1 MKRVLRYFVMA
12 LIVSLGAV
20 IGSARAQG
28 GYGLYILGKEVTPAN
43 CGDLSTLD
51 TERIKVQSGGEFKYD
66 RASNT
71 LFMRGVTIAGEEKD
85 GQIENKGL
93 ENLTIDFAAENV
105 LKSVNR
111 IGIVLRKV
119 TTFRGDGELRVETT
133 DEVGILLHADVTLTI
148 SAITVTVSA
157 GSYGIKGNRGDLGEQ
172 LIIKN
177 ATVVVNR
184 SEFAAIYRLH
194 SLGMEGVQII
204 EPVGGKWI
212 PNLHSIMEGKEK
224 AKRVKIAPWVAVT
237 GVTLDK
243 ETLAFAMGDAPQT
256 LTATVLPDKATNK
269 KVTWTSSDTK
279 VATVKDGTVTP
290 VGVGEAKIT
299 VTTENEGKTATCT
312 VRVNPVKV
320 TGVTLDKETLV
331 FTIGDASQTLTATVL
346 PDKATNKK
354 VTWTSDKP
362 EVATVDAYGTVTA
375 VGVGDAKITVTTED
389 EGKTAT
395 CTVTVNPV
403 KVTEVTLDKE
413 TLVFT
418 IGDAPQTLTATVK
431 PDKATNKKVTWTS
444 DKPEVA
450 TVKDGTVTPV
460 GVGEAKIT
468 VTTEDEGKTATC
480 TVTVNPVKVT
490 EVTLDKETLV
500 FTIGDA
506 AQTLTATVLPDKATN
521 KKVTW
526 TSDKPEVATVKDGT
540 VTAVGVG
547 TAKIT
552 VTTEDEGKTAECTVT
567 VNPVKVTGVTL
578 NKETLAFTM
587 GDAPQPLTATVKPD
601 NATNKKVTW
610 TSSKPEVA
618 TVADGTV
625 TAVGVGDAKI
635 TVTTED
641 EGKTATCT
649 VTVNPVKV
657 TGVTLN
663 KETLEFTIGDAPQT
677 LTATVKPDKAT
688 NKKVTWTSS
697 DTKVATVRDGTVTAV
712 GVGDAK
718 ITVTTE
724 DEGKT
729 ATCTVKVKA
738 KPTPTP
744 SPTPKPNPTP
754 TPKPKPNAVEDA
766 ALATVLVAP
775 TPFSTQLRIVNPEGA
790 SVTYELVNLAGVV
803 LRTGVLDGTETVVET
818 ADLVAG
824 LYFVRLTGENGAQRG
839 VRVVKH

>member
-1 MKRVLRYFVMA
+1 
-12 LIVSLGAV
+12 
-20 IGSARAQG
+20 
-28 GYGLYILGKEVTPAN
+28 
-43 CGDLSTLD
+43 
-51 TERIKVQSGGEFKYD
+51 
-66 RASNT
+66 
-71 LFMRGVTIAGEEKD
+71 MRGVTIAGEEKD

-111 IGIVLRKV
+111 MGIVLRKV

-184 SEFAAIYRLH
+184 SEYGAICRLH

-212 PNLHSIMEGKEK
+212 PNLHSIMEGNEK

-243 ETLAFAMGDAPQT
+243 ETLAFTMGDAP
-256 LTATVLPDKATNK
+256 
-269 KVTWTSSDTK
+269 
-279 VATVKDGTVTP
+279 
-290 VGVGEAKIT
+290 
-299 VTTENEGKTATCT
+299 
-312 VRVNPVKV
+312 
-320 TGVTLDKETLV
+320 
-331 FTIGDASQTLTATVL
+331 
-346 PDKATNKK
+346 
-354 VTWTSDKP
+354 
-362 EVATVDAYGTVTA
+362 
-375 VGVGDAKITVTTED
+375 
-389 EGKTAT
+389 
-395 CTVTVNPV
+395 
-403 KVTEVTLDKE
+403 
-413 TLVFT
+413 
-418 IGDAPQTLTATVK
+418 
-431 PDKATNKKVTWTS
+431 
-444 DKPEVA
+444 
-450 TVKDGTVTPV
+450 
-460 GVGEAKIT
+460 
-468 VTTEDEGKTATC
+468 
-480 TVTVNPVKVT
+480 
-490 EVTLDKETLV
+490 
-500 FTIGDA
+500 
-506 AQTLTATVLPDKATN
+506 QTLTATVLPDKATN

-540 VTAVGVG
+540 VTPAGIGEAKITVTTEDEGKTKECTVRVNPVKVIGVTLDKETLAFTIG
-547 TAKIT
+547 DAPQTLTATVLPEKATNKKVKWTSSKPEVATVDADGKVTAKGIGEAKIT

-578 NKETLAFTM
+578 DKETLAFTIGDAAQTLTATVLPDKATNKKVTWTSSNTEVATVDADGMVTAKGIGDAKITVTTEDERKTAECTVTVNPVKVTGVTLDKETLVFTM
-587 GDAPQPLTATVKPD
+587 GDAPQTLTATVLPD
-601 NATNKKVTW
+601 KATNKKVTW

-663 KETLEFTIGDAPQT
+663 KETLAFTMGDAPQT
-677 LTATVKPDKAT
+677 LTATVLPDKAT

-697 DTKVATVRDGTVTAV
+697 KPEVATVDADGKVTAVGIGEATITVTTEDEGKTATCTVRVNPVKVTGVTLDKETLVFTIGDAAQTLTATVLPDKATNKKVTWTSDKPEVATVKDGTVTAV

-729 ATCTVKVKA
+729 AECTVKVKA

-766 ALATVLVAP
+766 TLATVLVAP
-775 TPFSTQLRIVNPEGA
+775 NPFTSQLRIVNPEGA
-790 SVTYELVNLAGVV
+790 SVTYELVDRAGGV

-818 ADLVAG
+818 ADLVTG
-824 LYFVRLTGENGAQRG
+824 LYFVRLMGENGAQRG

>member
-1 MKRVLRYFVMA
+1 
-12 LIVSLGAV
+12 
-20 IGSARAQG
+20 
-28 GYGLYILGKEVTPAN
+28 
-43 CGDLSTLD
+43 
-51 TERIKVQSGGEFKYD
+51 
-66 RASNT
+66 
-71 LFMRGVTIAGEEKD
+71 MRGVTIAGEEKD

-111 IGIVLRKV
+111 MGIVLRKV

-184 SEFAAIYRLH
+184 SEYGAICRLH

-212 PNLHSIMEGKEK
+212 PNLHSIMEGNEK

-243 ETLAFAMGDAPQT
+243 ETLAFTMGDAP
-256 LTATVLPDKATNK
+256 
-269 KVTWTSSDTK
+269 
-279 VATVKDGTVTP
+279 
-290 VGVGEAKIT
+290 
-299 VTTENEGKTATCT
+299 
-312 VRVNPVKV
+312 
-320 TGVTLDKETLV
+320 
-331 FTIGDASQTLTATVL
+331 QTLTATVL

-362 EVATVDAYGTVTA
+362 EVATV
-375 VGVGDAKITVTTED
+375 
-389 EGKTAT
+389 
-395 CTVTVNPV
+395 
-403 KVTEVTLDKE
+403 
-413 TLVFT
+413 
-418 IGDAPQTLTATVK
+418 
-431 PDKATNKKVTWTS
+431 
-444 DKPEVA
+444 
-450 TVKDGTVTPV
+450 KDGTVTPA
-460 GVGEAKIT
+460 GIGEAKIT
-468 VTTEDEGKTATC
+468 VTTEDEGKTAEC

-490 EVTLDKETLV
+490 GVTLDKETLA

-547 TAKIT
+547 DAKIT
-552 VTTEDEGKTAECTVT
+552 VTTEDEGKTAE
-567 VNPVKVTGVTL
+567 
-578 NKETLAFTM
+578 
-587 GDAPQPLTATVKPD
+587 
-601 NATNKKVTW
+601 
-610 TSSKPEVA
+610 
-618 TVADGTV
+618 
-625 TAVGVGDAKI
+625 
-635 TVTTED
+635 
-641 EGKTATCT
+641 
-649 VTVNPVKV
+649 
-657 TGVTLN
+657 
-663 KETLEFTIGDAPQT
+663 
-677 LTATVKPDKAT
+677 
-688 NKKVTWTSS
+688 
-697 DTKVATVRDGTVTAV
+697 
-712 GVGDAK
+712 
-718 ITVTTE
+718 
-724 DEGKT
+724 
-729 ATCTVKVKA
+729 CTVKVKA

-766 ALATVLVAP
+766 TLATVLVAP
-775 TPFSTQLRIVNPEGA
+775 NPFTSQLRIVNPEGA
-790 SVTYELVNLAGVV
+790 SVTYELVDRAGGV

-818 ADLVAG
+818 ADLVTG
-824 LYFVRLTGENGAQRG
+824 LYFVRLMGENGAQRG

>member
-184 SEFAAIYRLH
+184 SEYGAICRLH

-224 AKRVKIAPWVAVT
+224 AKRVKIAPRVAVT

-299 VTTENEGKTATCT
+299 VTTEDEGKTAECTVKVNPVKVTGVTLDKTTLEFTMGDAGQTLTATVLPDKATNKKVTWTSSKPEVATVKDGMVTAVGVGTAKITVTTEDEGKTATCT
-312 VRVNPVKV
+312 VTVNPVKV
-320 TGVTLDKETLV
+320 TGVTLDKETLAFTMGDAPQTLTATVKPDNATNKKVKWTSDKPEVATVDADGKVTAKGVGDAKITVTTEDEGKTAECTVTVNPVKVTGVTLDKEALV
-331 FTIGDASQTLTATVL
+331 FTMGDAPQTLTATVL

-362 EVATVDAYGTVTA
+362 EVATVA
-375 VGVGDAKITVTTED
+375 
-389 EGKTAT
+389 
-395 CTVTVNPV
+395 
-403 KVTEVTLDKE
+403 
-413 TLVFT
+413 
-418 IGDAPQTLTATVK
+418 
-431 PDKATNKKVTWTS
+431 
-444 DKPEVA
+444 
-450 TVKDGTVTPV
+450 DGTVTPV
-460 GVGEAKIT
+460 GVGE
-468 VTTEDEGKTATC
+468 
-480 TVTVNPVKVT
+480 
-490 EVTLDKETLV
+490 
-500 FTIGDA
+500 
-506 AQTLTATVLPDKATN
+506 
-521 KKVTW
+521 
-526 TSDKPEVATVKDGT
+526 
-540 VTAVGVG
+540 
-547 TAKIT
+547 AKIT

-578 NKETLAFTM
+578 NKETLVFTM
-587 GDAPQPLTATVKPD
+587 GDAPQTLTATVKPD
-601 NATNKKVTW
+601 NATNKKVMW
-610 TSSKPEVA
+610 TSDKPEVA
-618 TVADGTV
+618 TVKDGTV

-635 TVTTED
+635 TVTTVD
-641 EGKTATCT
+641 EGKTA
-649 VTVNPVKV
+649 
-657 TGVTLN
+657 
-663 KETLEFTIGDAPQT
+663 E
-677 LTATVKPDKAT
+677 
-688 NKKVTWTSS
+688 
-697 DTKVATVRDGTVTAV
+697 
-712 GVGDAK
+712 
-718 ITVTTE
+718 
-724 DEGKT
+724 
-729 ATCTVKVKA
+729 CTVKVKA

-766 ALATVLVAP
+766 TLATVLVAP
-775 TPFSTQLRIVNPEGA
+775 NPFTSQLRIVNPEGA
-790 SVTYELVNLAGVV
+790 SVTYELVDRAGGV

-818 ADLVAG
+818 ADLVTG
-824 LYFVRLTGENGAQRG
+824 LYFVRLMGENGAQRG

>member
-184 SEFAAIYRLH
+184 SEYGAICRLH

-243 ETLAFAMGDAPQT
+243 TTLEF
-256 LTATVLPDKATNK
+256 
-269 KVTWTSSDTK
+269 S
-279 VATVKDGTVTP
+279 
-290 VGVGEAKIT
+290 
-299 VTTENEGKTATCT
+299 
-312 VRVNPVKV
+312 
-320 TGVTLDKETLV
+320 
-331 FTIGDASQTLTATVL
+331 
-346 PDKATNKK
+346 
-354 VTWTSDKP
+354 
-362 EVATVDAYGTVTA
+362 
-375 VGVGDAKITVTTED
+375 
-389 EGKTAT
+389 
-395 CTVTVNPV
+395 
-403 KVTEVTLDKE
+403 
-413 TLVFT
+413 
-418 IGDAPQTLTATVK
+418 
-431 PDKATNKKVTWTS
+431 
-444 DKPEVA
+444 
-450 TVKDGTVTPV
+450 
-460 GVGEAKIT
+460 
-468 VTTEDEGKTATC
+468 
-480 TVTVNPVKVT
+480 
-490 EVTLDKETLV
+490 
-500 FTIGDA
+500 IGDA

-521 KKVTW
+521 KRVKW
-526 TSDKPEVATVKDGT
+526 TSSKPEVATVDAAGK
-540 VTAVGVG
+540 VTAKGIG
-547 TAKIT
+547 EAKIT
-552 VTTEDEGKTAECTVT
+552 VTTEDEGKTAACTVT

-578 NKETLAFTM
+578 NKETLVFTIGDPAQTLTATVLPDKATNKKVKWTSDNTEVATVKDGTVTAVGIGEATITVTTEDGGKTASCTVTVNPVKVTEVTLDKTTLTFTI
-587 GDAPQPLTATVKPD
+587 GDAAQPLTATVAPA

-610 TSSKPEVA
+610 TSSKTDVA
-618 TVADGTV
+618 TVDENGTV
-625 TAVGVGDAKI
+625 TAVGVGEATI

-641 EGKTATCT
+641 G
-649 VTVNPVKV
+649 
-657 TGVTLN
+657 GH
-663 KETLEFTIGDAPQT
+663 
-677 LTATVKPDKAT
+677 KA
-688 NKKVTWTSS
+688 
-697 DTKVATVRDGTVTAV
+697 ACR
-712 GVGDAK
+712 
-718 ITVTTE
+718 
-724 DEGKT
+724 
-729 ATCTVKVKA
+729 VKVKA
-738 KPTPTP
+738 K
-744 SPTPKPNPTP
+744 SADTPKPTP
-754 TPKPKPNAVEDA
+754 EAVEDVI
-766 ALATVLVAP
+766 LARLEVSP
-775 TPFSTQLRIVNPEGA
+775 NPFTTQLRIVNPEGIAA
-790 SVTYELVNLAGVV
+790 SYELVNLTGLV
-803 LRTGVLDGTETVVET
+803 LRRGVLAGSDTMVDTT
-818 ADLVAG
+818 DLPTG
-824 LYFVRLTGENGAQRG
+824 LYFVRLTGENGAK
-839 VRVVKH
+839 RVLRVFHY

>member
-1 MKRVLRYFVMA
+1 MKRVLRYFVTA
-12 LIVSLGAV
+12 LIVWLGAV
-20 IGSARAQG
+20 IGSAWAQG

-243 ETLAFAMGDAPQT
+243 ETLAFAMGDAPQP
-256 LTATVLPDKATNK
+256 LTATVNPDNATNK
-269 KVTWTSSDTK
+269 KVTWTSSKPEVAK
-279 VATVKDGTVTP
+279 VENGTVTA
-290 VGVGEAKIT
+290 VGIGEAKIT
-299 VTTENEGKTATCT
+299 VTTEDEGKTAECT
-312 VRVNPVKV
+312 VKVNPVKV
-320 TGVTLDKETLV
+320 TGVTLDKTTLE
-331 FTIGDASQTLTATVL
+331 FTMGDAGQTLTATVL

-362 EVATVDAYGTVTA
+362 EVATVVDGTVTA
-375 VGVGDAKITVTTED
+375 VGVGD
-389 EGKTAT
+389 
-395 CTVTVNPV
+395 
-403 KVTEVTLDKE
+403 
-413 TLVFT
+413 
-418 IGDAPQTLTATVK
+418 
-431 PDKATNKKVTWTS
+431 
-444 DKPEVA
+444 
-450 TVKDGTVTPV
+450 
-460 GVGEAKIT
+460 
-468 VTTEDEGKTATC
+468 
-480 TVTVNPVKVT
+480 
-490 EVTLDKETLV
+490 
-500 FTIGDA
+500 
-506 AQTLTATVLPDKATN
+506 
-521 KKVTW
+521 
-526 TSDKPEVATVKDGT
+526 
-540 VTAVGVG
+540 
-547 TAKIT
+547 AKIT

-578 NKETLAFTM
+578 NKETLEFTM
-587 GDAPQPLTATVKPD
+587 GDAGQTLTATVLPDKATNKKVTWTSDKPEVATVVDGTVTAVGVGDAKITVTTEDEGKTAECTVTVNPVKVTGVTLNKETLEFTIGDAPQTLTATVLPDKATNKKVKWTSSKPEVATVKDGTVTAVGVGEAKITVTTEDEGKTATCTVRVNPVKVTGVTLDKETLVFTIGDAAQTLTATVKPD

-635 TVTTED
+635 TVTTVD
-641 EGKTATCT
+641 EGKTA
-649 VTVNPVKV
+649 
-657 TGVTLN
+657 
-663 KETLEFTIGDAPQT
+663 E
-677 LTATVKPDKAT
+677 
-688 NKKVTWTSS
+688 
-697 DTKVATVRDGTVTAV
+697 
-712 GVGDAK
+712 
-718 ITVTTE
+718 
-724 DEGKT
+724 
-729 ATCTVKVKA
+729 CTVKVKA

-766 ALATVLVAP
+766 TLATVLVAP
-775 TPFSTQLRIVNPEGA
+775 NPFTSQLRIVNPEGA
-790 SVTYELVNLAGVV
+790 SVTYELVDRAGGV

-818 ADLVAG
+818 ADLVTG
-824 LYFVRLTGENGAQRG
+824 LYFVRLMGENGAQRG

>member
-1 MKRVLRYFVMA
+1 MKRVLRYFVTA
-12 LIVSLGAV
+12 LIVCLGAV

-51 TERIKVQSGGEFKYD
+51 TERIKVQSGGEFRYD
-66 RASNT
+66 GASNT

-119 TTFRGDGELRVETT
+119 TTFRGDGKLRVETT
-133 DEVGILLHADVTLTI
+133 NDVGIHLHEDVTLTI

-157 GSYGIKGNRGDLGEQ
+157 GTYGIKGRRGEASEQ

-243 ETLAFAMGDAPQT
+243 TTLEFTIGDPAQT

-269 KVTWTSSDTK
+269 RVKWTSNNTE
-279 VATVKDGTVTP
+279 VATVDADGKVTAK
-290 VGVGEAKIT
+290 GIGEAKIT
-299 VTTENEGKTATCT
+299 VTTDDEGKTATCT
-312 VRVNPVKV
+312 VTVNPVKV
-320 TGVTLDKETLV
+320 TGVTLDKTTLE
-331 FTIGDASQTLTATVL
+331 FTIGDAAQTLTATVL

-362 EVATVDAYGTVTA
+362 EVATVDATGKVTAVGIGAATITVTTEDEGKTTTCTVTVNPVKVTGVTLDKETLVFTIGDAAQTLTATVLPDKATNKKVTWTSDKPEVATVKDGTVTA

-418 IGDAPQTLTATVK
+418 IGDAVQTLTATVK
-431 PDKATNKKVTWTS
+431 PDN
-444 DKPEVA
+444 
-450 TVKDGTVTPV
+450 
-460 GVGEAKIT
+460 
-468 VTTEDEGKTATC
+468 
-480 TVTVNPVKVT
+480 
-490 EVTLDKETLV
+490 
-500 FTIGDA
+500 
-506 AQTLTATVLPDKATN
+506 ATN

-587 GDAPQPLTATVKPD
+587 GDAPQTLTATVLPD
-601 NATNKKVTW
+601 KATNKKVTW
-610 TSSKPEVA
+610 TSDKPEVA
-618 TVADGTV
+618 TVDATGKV
-625 TAVGVGDAKI
+625 TAVGIGAATI

-641 EGKTATCT
+641 EGKTTTCT

-657 TGVTLN
+657 TGVTLD
-663 KETLEFTIGDAPQT
+663 KETLVFTIGDAAQT
-677 LTATVKPDKAT
+677 LTATVLPDKAT
-688 NKKVTWTSS
+688 NKKVTWTS
-697 DTKVATVRDGTVTAV
+697 DKPEVATVKDGTVTAV

-775 TPFSTQLRIVNPEGA
+775 TPFFTQLRIVNPEGA

-803 LRTGVLDGTETVVET
+803 LRAGVLDGTETVVET

-824 LYFVRLTGENGAQRG
+824 LYFVRLTGEKWRATWRKS
-839 VRVVKH
+839 R

>member
-1 MKRVLRYFVMA
+1 MNRVLRYFVTA
-12 LIVSLGAV
+12 LIVWLGAV
-20 IGSARAQG
+20 IGSAWAQG

-111 IGIVLRKV
+111 MGIVLRKV

-243 ETLAFAMGDAPQT
+243 ETLAFTMGDAPQP

-299 VTTENEGKTATCT
+299 VTTEDEGKTAECT
-312 VRVNPVKV
+312 VKVNPVKV
-320 TGVTLDKETLV
+320 TGVTLDKTTLE
-331 FTIGDASQTLTATVL
+331 FTMGDAGQTLTATVL

-362 EVATVDAYGTVTA
+362 EVATVVDGTVTA

-389 EGKTAT
+389 EGKTAE

-403 KVTEVTLDKE
+403 KVTGVTLNKETLEFTIGDAPQTLTATVLPDKATNKKVKWTSDKPEVATVDADGKVTAKGVGDAKITVTTEDEGKTAECTVTVNPVKVTGVTLDKE
-413 TLVFT
+413 TLAFT
-418 IGDAPQTLTATVK
+418 MGDAPQTLTATVK

-450 TVKDGTVTPV
+450 TVADGTVTPV

-480 TVTVNPVKVT
+480 TVRVNPVKVT
-490 EVTLDKETLV
+490 GVTLDKETLV

-547 TAKIT
+547 
-552 VTTEDEGKTAECTVT
+552 
-567 VNPVKVTGVTL
+567 
-578 NKETLAFTM
+578 
-587 GDAPQPLTATVKPD
+587 
-601 NATNKKVTW
+601 
-610 TSSKPEVA
+610 
-618 TVADGTV
+618 
-625 TAVGVGDAKI
+625 
-635 TVTTED
+635 
-641 EGKTATCT
+641 
-649 VTVNPVKV
+649 
-657 TGVTLN
+657 
-663 KETLEFTIGDAPQT
+663 
-677 LTATVKPDKAT
+677 
-688 NKKVTWTSS
+688 
-697 DTKVATVRDGTVTAV
+697 
-712 GVGDAK
+712 DAK

-744 SPTPKPNPTP
+744 SPTPTPKPNPTP
-754 TPKPKPNAVEDA
+754 TPKPKPDAVEDA
-766 ALATVLVAP
+766 TLATVLVAP

-803 LRTGVLDGTETVVET
+803 LRAGVLDGTETVVET
-818 ADLVAG
+818 ADLIAD

-839 VRVVKH
+839 VRVVNTNPTFYRQI

>member
-1 MKRVLRYFVMA
+1 MKRVLRYFVTA
-12 LIVSLGAV
+12 LIVWLGAV
-20 IGSARAQG
+20 IGSAWAQG

-51 TERIKVQSGGEFKYD
+51 TERIKVQSGGEFRYD
-66 RASNT
+66 GASNT

-157 GSYGIKGNRGDLGEQ
+157 GSYGIKGNRGDLGEL

-212 PNLHSIMEGKEK
+212 PNLHSIMEGNEK

-243 ETLAFAMGDAPQT
+243 ETLVFTMGDAAQT

-299 VTTENEGKTATCT
+299 VTTEDEGKTAECT
-312 VRVNPVKV
+312 VKVNPVKV

-362 EVATVDAYGTVTA
+362 EVATVKDGTVTA
-375 VGVGDAKITVTTED
+375 KGIGEATITVTTED

-395 CTVTVNPV
+395 CTVTVNPI
-403 KVTEVTLDKE
+403 KVTGVTLNKE

-418 IGDAPQTLTATVK
+418 IGDAPQTLTATVL

-450 TVKDGTVTPV
+450 TVVDGTVTAV

-468 VTTEDEGKTATC
+468 VTTEDEEKTATC

-490 EVTLDKETLV
+490 GVTLDKETLAFTMGDAPQTLTATVKPDNATNKKVKWTSDKPEVATVDADGKVTAKGVGDAKITVTTEDEGKTAECTVTVNPVKVTGVTLDKETLV

-547 TAKIT
+547 DAKIT
-552 VTTEDEGKTAECTVT
+552 VTTEDEGKTAECTV
-567 VNPVKVTGVTL
+567 
-578 NKETLAFTM
+578 
-587 GDAPQPLTATVKPD
+587 
-601 NATNKKVTW
+601 
-610 TSSKPEVA
+610 
-618 TVADGTV
+618 
-625 TAVGVGDAKI
+625 
-635 TVTTED
+635 
-641 EGKTATCT
+641 
-649 VTVNPVKV
+649 
-657 TGVTLN
+657 
-663 KETLEFTIGDAPQT
+663 
-677 LTATVKPDKAT
+677 
-688 NKKVTWTSS
+688 
-697 DTKVATVRDGTVTAV
+697 
-712 GVGDAK
+712 
-718 ITVTTE
+718 
-724 DEGKT
+724 
-729 ATCTVKVKA
+729 KVKA

-744 SPTPKPNPTP
+744 SPTPTPNPTP

-766 ALATVLVAP
+766 TLATVLVAP

-803 LRTGVLDGTETVVET
+803 LRAGVLGGTETVVET

>member
-1 MKRVLRYFVMA
+1 MNRVLRYFVTA

-66 RASNT
+66 PASNT
-71 LFMRGVTIAGEEKD
+71 LFMKGVTIAGEEER

-119 TTFRGDGELRVETT
+119 TTFRGNGELRVETT
-133 DEVGILLHADVTLTI
+133 NEVGIYLHENVSLTI

-157 GSYGIKGNRGDLGEQ
+157 GSYGIKGHRGEASEQ

-184 SEFAAIYRLH
+184 SEFAAIHRLH

-212 PNLHSIMEGKEK
+212 PELHSIMEGNEK

-243 ETLAFAMGDAPQT
+243 ETLLEFTMGDAGQT

-299 VTTENEGKTATCT
+299 VTTEDEGKTAECT
-312 VRVNPVKV
+312 VTVNPVKV
-320 TGVTLDKETLV
+320 TGVTLDKTTLE
-331 FTIGDASQTLTATVL
+331 FTMGDAGQTLTATVL

-354 VTWTSDKP
+354 VTWTS
-362 EVATVDAYGTVTA
+362 
-375 VGVGDAKITVTTED
+375 
-389 EGKTAT
+389 
-395 CTVTVNPV
+395 
-403 KVTEVTLDKE
+403 
-413 TLVFT
+413 
-418 IGDAPQTLTATVK
+418 
-431 PDKATNKKVTWTS
+431 S
-444 DKPEVA
+444 DTKVA

-468 VTTEDEGKTATC
+468 VTTEDEGKTAEC

-490 EVTLDKETLV
+490 GVTLDKTTLE
-500 FTIGDA
+500 FTMGDA
-506 AQTLTATVLPDKATN
+506 GQTLTATVLPDKATN

-526 TSDKPEVATVKDGT
+526 TSSDTKVATVKDGT
-540 VTAVGVG
+540 VTPVGVG
-547 TAKIT
+547 EAKIT

-567 VNPVKVTGVTL
+567 V
-578 NKETLAFTM
+578 
-587 GDAPQPLTATVKPD
+587 
-601 NATNKKVTW
+601 
-610 TSSKPEVA
+610 
-618 TVADGTV
+618 
-625 TAVGVGDAKI
+625 
-635 TVTTED
+635 
-641 EGKTATCT
+641 
-649 VTVNPVKV
+649 
-657 TGVTLN
+657 
-663 KETLEFTIGDAPQT
+663 
-677 LTATVKPDKAT
+677 
-688 NKKVTWTSS
+688 
-697 DTKVATVRDGTVTAV
+697 
-712 GVGDAK
+712 
-718 ITVTTE
+718 
-724 DEGKT
+724 
-729 ATCTVKVKA
+729 KA

-744 SPTPKPNPTP
+744 SPTPKPTPTP

-766 ALATVLVAP
+766 ALATVLVSP
-775 TPFSTQLRIVNPEGA
+775 NPFTSQLRIVNPEGA
-790 SVTYELVNLAGVV
+790 SVTYELVDLAGGV

-824 LYFVRLTGENGAQRG
+824 LYFVRFMGENGAQRG